1 LAGRGGFSGILK
13 DRCSGQAGLVAEK
26 ETCLRGQH
34 LLATSRWPFA
44 TLAARS
50 TLAIPTCPRGR
61 RGQGTMLNHRVGR
74 RVSVSQ
80 EDQFQRNGVILD
92 RRSGVWNDDTGA
104 VSRGGAGRLYWHL

>member
-1 LAGRGGFSGILK
+1 MSWPLCAGALMLPVTSEMLPVTSEIFISPNARGCF
-13 DRCSGQAGLVAEK
+13 AP
-26 ETCLRGQH
+26 
-34 LLATSRWPFA
+34 RWPFA

-50 TLAIPTCPRGR
+50 TLAISTCPRGR

-92 RRSGVWNDDTGA
+92 QHSLVWNDDTGA